1 MGCFDEGVVLVF
13 VGGFVFLLL
22 QSVIW
27 GLLCRIAIL
36 S

>member
-13 VGGFVFLLL
+13 VGGFVFLLF
-22 QSVIW
+22 QSEIW
-27 GLLCRIAIL
+27 GLLRRMAIL